1 MKWSSLMPAA
11 LLLLLCIACNDSKR
25 NSAAT
30 FQKIKLEDIPGV
42 ADSSSEEEEY
52 QEKPQGDR
60 QGGVTSDKVA
70 TGSDDNWEK
79 KIIKTATL
87 NMETKDY
94 NKYYAVVHESVKRVG
109 GYIAQEDQTRT
120 EYKHE
125 NTVAVKVPVA
135 QFDEALE
142 LLADGTGNDKLIEK
156 KIASEDVT
164 GQVVDTKSRLE
175 AKRQVRIRYLELLK
189 QARNMGEVLQ
199 VQNEINELQEQ
210 IEMAAGRIAFLNQ
223 SSAYSTINLTF
234 FQVLNPAASDRIE
247 PSFLT
252 RVVRAF
258 DNGWS
263 FIKLLLLALISV
275 WPLLLGVTGIWFL
288 VKKWRS
294 VKAKVV

>member
-1 MKWSSLMPAA
+1 MRWSLLIPAA

-25 NSAAT
+25 NSAAR
-30 FQKIKLEDIPGV
+30 FQDIKLEEVPRVG
-42 ADSSSEEEEY
+42 DSSSDQEDY
-52 QEKPQGDR
+52 NEKPPGDR
-60 QGGVTSDKVA
+60 QGGDANDKVT
-70 TGSDDNWEK
+70 TGANNSWEK

-87 NMETKDY
+87 NIETNDY

-109 GYIAQEDQTRT
+109 GYIAEEDQTRT

-125 NTVAVKVPVA
+125 NSVAVKVPVA

-142 LLADGTGNDKLIEK
+142 LLAKGTGDDKLIEK
-156 KIASEDVT
+156 KIASDDVT

-175 AKRQVRIRYLELLK
+175 AKRQVRLRYLDLLK

-223 SSAYSTINLTF
+223 SSAYSTIHLTF
-234 FQVLNPAASDRIE
+234 FQVLNPAASDSIE

-258 DNGWS
+258 GNGWS

-275 WPLLLGVTGIWFL
+275 WPILLGVLGIWFGI
-288 VKKWRS
+288 KRWRS
-294 VKAKVV
+294 VRGKVV

>member
-11 LLLLLCIACNDSKR
+11 LLLLLCIACNDSKQD
-25 NSAAT
+25 SAARVENI
-30 FQKIKLEDIPGV
+30 QLEEIPGV
-42 ADSSSEEEEY
+42 ADSAARDEEY
-52 QEKPQGDR
+52 NKKPPGDR
-60 QGGVTSDKVA
+60 QGGVATDNAA
-70 TGSDDNWEK
+70 TGSNNNWEK
-79 KIIKTATL
+79 KIIKIATL
-87 NMETKDY
+87 NIETKDY

-142 LLADGTGNDKLIEK
+142 LLADGTGSDKLIEK

-175 AKRQVRIRYLELLK
+175 AKRQVRLRYLDLLK

-234 FQVLNPAASDRIE
+234 FQVLNPAASDSIE

-263 FIKLLLLALISV
+263 FIKLLLLGLISV
-275 WPLLLGVTGIWFL
+275 WPLLLGVAGIWFVL
-288 VKKWRS
+288 KKWKS